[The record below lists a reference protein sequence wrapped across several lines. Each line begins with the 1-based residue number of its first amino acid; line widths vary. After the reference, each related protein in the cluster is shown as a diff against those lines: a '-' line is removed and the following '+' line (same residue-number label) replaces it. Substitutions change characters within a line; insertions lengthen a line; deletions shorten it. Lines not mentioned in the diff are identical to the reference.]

1 MKHAFCC
8 ALFLGMSLL
17 VSSVRAEDKAAE
29 APAQSTL
36 PAADAD
42 GWINLWN
49 GKDLTGWHGDT
60 EIWRVE
66 KDYISGKKE
75 KQGWNSFLVFNY
87 PFKNFTLEFKFILI
101 DKKGNSGVQYRSW
114 VKNWQKFVVA
124 GYQADIGNG
133 YWGSLYD
140 EANRGKLL
148 FTSPKELAETIK
160 TDDWNSL
167 TVEANGTKLKHTLN
181 GKPAGEFDDTDEA
194 KRKMEGIIALQYHAP
209 GAFEIRFKDIRIK
222 LLPDTK

>member
-1 MKHAFCC
+1 MKYAFTG
-8 ALFLGMSLL
+8 ALILCLSLL
-17 VSSVRAEDKAAE
+17 AASIRAEDKPAE
-29 APAQSTL
+29 APPQSTL
-36 PAADAD
+36 PAADGE
-42 GWINLWN
+42 GWINLFN
-49 GKDLTGWHGDT
+49 GKDLTGWTGDP

-66 KDYISGKKE
+66 NGYISGKKE

-87 PFKNFTLEFKFILI
+87 PFKNFVLDFKFILV

-148 FTSPKELAETIK
+148 FTSPKELASTIK
-160 TDDWNSL
+160 TDDWNSF

-181 GKPAGEFDDTDEA
+181 GQAAGEFDDTDEA
-194 KRKMEGIIALQYHAP
+194 KRKLEGIIALQYHAP
-209 GAFEIRFKDIRIK
+209 GNFEIRFKDVRIK